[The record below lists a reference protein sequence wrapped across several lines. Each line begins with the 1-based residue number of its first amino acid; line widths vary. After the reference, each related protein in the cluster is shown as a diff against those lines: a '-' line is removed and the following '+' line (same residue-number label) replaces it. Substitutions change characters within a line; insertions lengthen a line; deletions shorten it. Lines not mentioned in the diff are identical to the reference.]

1 MHYTKHTKKEYLYK
15 LKDITSKSADVD
27 DIRKVVGGYGYDS
40 RKLAEGKRLAEGLE
54 RLNIEVAKQS
64 LIKKRMFAKKKK
76 VQTEVHKKYMKFL
89 KLSRIAFLDDVEAQ
103 EALLL
108 TGARARTYEKW
119 MSQVVVFIDNLLVN
133 KNYIATLEGFGVTL
147 KEIEDVK
154 TRLKEL
160 NALSSECVKIT
171 GVVRMLNHKT
181 KKETVVMQHWLS
193 SYIKVARIAME
204 ENPKYGKLIKRAIGE

>member
-1 MHYTKHTKKEYLYK
+1 MHYTKHTKQEYLYK
-15 LKDITSKSADVD
+15 LKDITSMSVNVD

-54 RLNIEVAKQS
+54 RLNSEVAKQS
-64 LIKKRMFAKKKK
+64 LVKKRMFAEKKR
-76 VQTEVHKKYMKFL
+76 VQNEVHKKYMKFL
-89 KLSRIAFLDDVEAQ
+89 KLSRIAFSDDVEAQ
-103 EALLL
+103 GALLL

-119 MSQVVVFIDNLLVN
+119 MTQVSVFVDNLLVN
-133 KNYIATLEGFGVTL
+133 RKYIKTLEGFGVSC

-154 TRLKEL
+154 VRLKQL

-171 GVVRMLNHKT
+171 GVVRMLNHKV
-181 KKETVVMQHWLS
+181 KKDTVVMQHWIS

-204 ENPKYGKLIKRAIGE
+204 ENPKVGKLIKQVIG